1 MIKRPLS
8 PQFADLVT
16 SGRKTTT
23 IRKAAWPV
31 HKPIMLYR
39 WAGKAYRSKQ
49 VNVAIVE
56 VVRVLPIKITHRAAG
71 LMVFDCPYSLRRPL
85 WVTEGFD
92 SPESMD
98 AWFRER
104 IAPGEIVEMFLMG
117 FGPIDAPREIS
128 KLLEELSD
136 SMEEVAEYMEYYGGF
151 NAEMVQH
158 AKELRGAADLV
169 SAWGREIEGGK
180 LL

>member
-39 WAGKAYRSKQ
+39 WEGKAYRSKQ
-49 VNVAIVE
+49 VNVAIVR
-56 VVRVLPIKITHRAAG
+56 VVHLYTIKITHRDDGVMFVALPQW
-71 LMVFDCPYSLRRPL
+71 LMSPL
-85 WVTEGFD
+85 WLTEGFE
-92 SPESMD
+92 SPEAMD
-98 AWFRER
+98 AWFSEK
-104 IAPGEIVEMFLMG
+104 IAPGKTVQMVLMD
-117 FGPIDAPREIS
+117 FVVVDVPADIAD
-128 KLLEELSD
+128 LLAGLALQMD
-136 SMEEVAEYMEYYGGF
+136 DVAMQMEYYGGF
-151 NAEMVQH
+151 DAEMVQH
-158 AKELRGAADLV
+158 AAELRGAADLV